1 MVLASFELGVMHY
14 GLVRVQVR
22 VRPIRCKTI
31 YSTLNELNA
40 ADVRNNLKTRWKV
53 LERLNIC
60 IPSF

>member
-31 YSTLNELNA
+31 YTLNELNA

-53 LERLNIC
+53 AG
-60 IPSF
+60 F